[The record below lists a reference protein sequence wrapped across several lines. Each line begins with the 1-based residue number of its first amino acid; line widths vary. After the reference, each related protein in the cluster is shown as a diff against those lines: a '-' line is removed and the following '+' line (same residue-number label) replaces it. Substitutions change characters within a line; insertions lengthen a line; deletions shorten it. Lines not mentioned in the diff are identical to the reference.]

1 MCKESIF
8 LYLWGELGV
17 TWSAAGLTVESAPF
31 RNRLIQVRWTGIN
44 SNVLAYKS
52 AASIC
57 QRSTR
62 CPGGEVWNTAAVFM
76 CACDKETNK
85 EKHFL
90 PFPVSFHVHEIGAL
104 QAITS
109 AVNCS
114 FEWTQKLERSS
125 WVCVCS
131 KGVSQTTLT
140 LQYSFAYN
148 FTDIHIICILGW
160 FLHTSW
166 EKKGSDAKYGNMLI
180 HQRPSLQI
188 RKSTLWKSNYE
199 ETKFNWST
207 TTLTPRSDKSVTTS
221 ALFIKK
227 WCLWYLCA
235 CI

>member
-85 EKHFL
+85 EKHF
-90 PFPVSFHVHEIGAL
+90 FAFSCI
-104 QAITS
+104 IS
-109 AVNCS
+109 CS
-114 FEWTQKLERSS
+114 WDR
-125 WVCVCS
+125 C
-131 KGVSQTTLT
+131 LT
-140 LQYSFAYN
+140 
-148 FTDIHIICILGW
+148 
-160 FLHTSW
+160 
-166 EKKGSDAKYGNMLI
+166 
-180 HQRPSLQI
+180 
-188 RKSTLWKSNYE
+188 SNY
-199 ETKFNWST
+199 FSCQ
-207 TTLTPRSDKSVTTS
+207 
-221 ALFIKK
+221 LFFWVNPKVGK
-227 WCLWYLCA
+227 VKLSLCLFQR
-235 CI
+235 CITDNAHITIQFCI

>member
-85 EKHFL
+85 EKIFL

-114 FEWTQKLERSS
+114 FEWTQKLEMSS

-166 EKKGSDAKYGNMLI
+166 EKKRFRCKIWQHFDPSKVLLTNQEI
-180 HQRPSLQI
+180 H
-188 RKSTLWKSNYE
+188 K
-199 ETKFNWST
+199 
-207 TTLTPRSDKSVTTS
+207 
-221 ALFIKK
+221 
-227 WCLWYLCA
+227 
-235 CI
+235 